1 MQAGDADLVHKFR
14 QLLREGGRD
23 AVALAGWWLVEETGP
38 DAGQAGAVL
47 QLVPAV
53 DALALELVQAA
64 LEGLRRQEDDRLD
77 ARERVFDVELS
88 AAFSSW
94 DLSSFAFWSVK
105 CSGFSI
111 VLVLPPSRNSQVE
124 PLLVAVPG
132 WDLISTRKRP
142 PGVAMNRSTSR
153 TCPLAAVNVKVCQAR

>member
-1 MQAGDADLVHKFR
+1 MSSFL
-14 QLLREGGRD
+14 
-23 AVALAGWWLVEETGP
+23 
-38 DAGQAGAVL
+38 
-47 QLVPAV
+47 
-53 DALALELVQAA
+53 
-64 LEGLRRQEDDRLD
+64 
-77 ARERVFDVELS
+77 

-111 VLVLPPSRNSQVE
+111 VLVLSPSRNSQVE
-124 PLLVAVPG
+124 PSLVAVPG

-153 TCPLAAVNVKVCQAR
+153 TCPLAAVNVKVCQARYGSALGIWPLMCSRADCSQEKAERCPCHRCDCPLSPMDQ